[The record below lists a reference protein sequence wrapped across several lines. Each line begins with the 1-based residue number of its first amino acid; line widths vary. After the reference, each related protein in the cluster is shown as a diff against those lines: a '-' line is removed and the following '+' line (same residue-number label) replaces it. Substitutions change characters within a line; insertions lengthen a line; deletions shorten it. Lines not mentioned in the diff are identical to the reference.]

1 MNEVE
6 NTTLSAILD
15 ATKSEFLEK
24 GFKSASLRNIVK
36 TAGVTTGAIY
46 AELVTGIIVTSLGMI
61 LKLGIAT
68 VALVGSIHLINGDID
83 VLTLFMKIPLQTT
96 GLTLYLNLS
105 GFLTTTAKRFSKT
118 YRSQQSRARSRAC
131 RFLRR
136 RKNNRFAPCGK
147 VLGQSE
153 RENHCRR
160 HGHIG
165 YRPRNAY
172 GALLNCVPGRHLV

>member
-46 AELVTGIIVTSLGMI
+46 AELVTVIIVTSLGMI

-83 VLTLFMKIPLQTT
+83 VLTLFMFLLVASRLYDPMQSALQNLAAVIAMRTNVERMNEILEHPVQQGENT
-96 GLTLYLNLS
+96 LT
-105 GFLTTTAKRFSKT
+105 
-118 YRSQQSRARSRAC
+118 
-131 RFLRR
+131 
-136 RKNNRFAPCGK
+136 NNRFDIVFEHVGFSYNDGET
-147 VLGQSE
+147 VLKDVSFTAKQGEVTGLS
-153 RENHCRR
+153 
-160 HGHIG
+160 
-165 YRPRNAY
+165 
-172 GALLNCVPGRHLV
+172 VPPAA